1 MNILAPE
8 RGPVIYAKLGY
19 GKQSY
24 NLGTAEP
31 IRFSSITY
39 GGMLLSGGIRIPYD
53 DALNLGAEI
62 NTLIFPSIA
71 EAPFSSGSDQSQ
83 INCWDFVFKGTY
95 SLNSKVDLEG
105 RLIFRNAG
113 ASFSG
118 DTARPDPISQASQ
131 SSKILQLGVSYYF

>member
-8 RGPVIYAKLGY
+8 RGPVVYAKLGY

-39 GGMLLSGGIRIPYD
+39 GGMLLSGGVRIPYD

-62 NTLIFPSIA
+62 NTLIFPLLLKLR
-71 EAPFSSGSDQSQ
+71 FLQ
-83 INCWDFVFKGTY
+83 
-95 SLNSKVDLEG
+95 
-105 RLIFRNAG
+105 
-113 ASFSG
+113 
-118 DTARPDPISQASQ
+118 DPI
-131 SSKILQLGVSYYF
+131 KVK